1 MAGAITRN
9 TGTNQP
15 PPSPDGGPPYIWDTV
30 NGGYKIQP
38 TPAGYTWD
46 SVKQAWVPIVG
57 SASNAATVN
66 SQLLSTLSGS
76 GGTSGSTS
84 GSTSGASGAG
94 LPPSIA
100 GLTSAAAGA
109 TLPTIAAP
117 ASAGGSSSTAHPQL
131 APVDTSAAQAATF
144 ARAKDQVGQTA
155 SGALTG
161 LRAALGG
168 RGMLGSGLEE
178 RGTAAAATGA
188 AGQLGEVSRQ
198 AAVTKAGLDNQ
209 NATTNFQGAITERGQ
224 DFAKEEAANS
234 LAGDLAKTT
243 YAGQIQQRGQDI
255 QAINAAKALEIEQ
268 AQLGAQQRS
277 TALAGLT
284 AALRVTSPDSSLY

>member
-1 MAGAITRN
+1 M
-9 TGTNQP
+9 P
-15 PPSPDGGPPYIWDTV
+15 FGGPQQII
-30 NGGYKIQP
+30 NGQTY
-38 TPAGYTWD
+38 TMYSPAWYEAMHAEAQRAATAQGTA
-46 SVKQAWVPIVG
+46 SG
-57 SASNAATVN
+57 SAVKAASDAAGVPLGN
-66 SQLLSTLSGS
+66 PGSTSS
-76 GGTSGSTS
+76 SSGSTS
-84 GSTSGASGAG
+84 VSSGAGAGAG

-109 TLPTIAAP
+109 TMPSSASGGGAATG
-117 ASAGGSSSTAHPQL
+117 ASHPQL
-131 APVDTSAAQAATF
+131 APVDTSAAEAATF

-178 RGTAAAATGA
+178 RGTAAAATSA
-188 AGQLGEVSRQ
+188 AGELGDVSRQ

-243 YAGQIQQRGQDI
+243 YQGQIQQRGQDI
-255 QAINAAKALEIEQ
+255 QALNAAKALEIEQ

-284 AALRVTSPDSSLY
+284 AALRVTSNDGMMY

>member
-1 MAGAITRN
+1 M
-9 TGTNQP
+9 P
-15 PPSPDGGPPYIWDTV
+15 FGGPQQII
-30 NGGYKIQP
+30 NGQTY
-38 TPAGYTWD
+38 TMYSPAWYEAMHAEAQRAATAQGTA
-46 SVKQAWVPIVG
+46 SG
-57 SASNAATVN
+57 SAVKAASDAAGVPLGTPG
-66 SQLLSTLSGS
+66 STSS
-76 GGTSGSTS
+76 SSGSTS
-84 GSTSGASGAG
+84 VSSGAGAGAG

-109 TLPTIAAP
+109 TMP
-117 ASAGGSSSTAHPQL
+117 SSVSGGGGTSTSHPQL

-161 LRAALGG
+161 LRSALGG

-178 RGTAAAATGA
+178 RGTAAAATSA
-188 AGQLGEVSRQ
+188 AGELGDVSRQ
-198 AAVTKAGLDNQ
+198 AAITKAGLDNQ